1 MTIKKPALAVSGI
14 AALAAFSYWQNNGIQ
29 TSQYTMESKKVP
41 PAFDGFRIV
50 QISDLHDKTFGYQQ
64 KRLYHALR
72 TAAPDLIVITG
83 DLCDCKVDTA
93 LSVVRGAVEL
103 APVCYV
109 SGNHE
114 ARSKVYHRLRRELRS
129 LGVFL
134 LDGRK
139 LTIHRNGGRLCIYGA
154 PDPAFFRK
162 RTLKRDTPECVA
174 KFVQVLG
181 QAFCQKDPREFHIL
195 LSHRPEQFD
204 CYAQNGFDLVF
215 CGHAH
220 GGQFRFPGIPGLYAP
235 EQGIFP
241 RYTAGLYRQGTC
253 TMAVSRGLGP
263 STFPQRLGNRPELV
277 CVTLKSRRLNFHG
290 NF

>member
-1 MTIKKPALAVSGI
+1 MTIKKPLLAACGI

-29 TSQYTMESKKVP
+29 TSRYTVESEKLP

-50 QISDLHDKTFGYQQ
+50 QISDLHDKTFGHQQ
-64 KRLYHALR
+64 KRLHHALR
-72 TAAPDLIVITG
+72 AAAPDLIVITG
-83 DLCDCKVDTA
+83 DLCDCKVETA

-109 SGNHE
+109 PGNHE
-114 ARSKVYHRLRRELRS
+114 ARSKVYRRLRRELRS
-129 LGVFL
+129 LGVIL

-139 LTIHRNGGRLCIYGA
+139 LTIHKNEDRICVCGA
-154 PDPAFFRK
+154 PDPAFYRK
-162 RTLKRDTPECVA
+162 RTRRRDTPECVA
-174 KFVQVLG
+174 KFAQVLG
-181 QAFCQKDPREFHIL
+181 QAASRINPLNLNIL
-195 LSHRPEQFD
+195 LSHRPEQFE
-204 CYAQNGFDLVF
+204 CYVRNGFDLVF

-220 GGQFRFPGIPGLYAP
+220 GGQFRFPGIQGLYAP

-241 RYTAGLYRQGTC
+241 RYTAGLYRRGVC

-277 CVTLKSRRLNFHG
+277 CVTLKSRRPNFRG